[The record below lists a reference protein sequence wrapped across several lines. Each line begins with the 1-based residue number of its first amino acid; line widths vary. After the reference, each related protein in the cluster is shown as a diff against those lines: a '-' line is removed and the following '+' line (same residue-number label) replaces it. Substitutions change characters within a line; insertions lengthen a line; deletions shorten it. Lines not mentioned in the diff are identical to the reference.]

1 MKNIQEYFLL
11 MLIVGLVAYIGNW
24 VGYGFLSLDVTFGM
38 AILVA
43 IAVGGQAISKLIPG
57 NIPSVVYVIVI
68 GIVASLPQTPWG
80 GYVIAYTTEIEL
92 LAIATPI
99 LAYAG
104 IAIGRSW
111 TDFVNMGWRAM
122 VVSACVLFGTLIGS
136 AIIAELVLRFQGI
149 I

>member
-11 MLIVGLVAYIGNW
+11 MLIIGIVAYIGNW
-24 VGYGFLSLDVTFGM
+24 TGYGVLSLSAAYGM
-38 AILVA
+38 AILVLV
-43 IAVGGQAISKLIPG
+43 AVAGQAISKLLPI
-57 NIPSVVYVIVI
+57 NIPSVVYVIAI

-80 GYVIAYTTEIEL
+80 SYVITYTNEIQL

-111 TDFVNMGWRAM
+111 TDFVSMGWRAM
-122 VVSACVLFGTLIGS
+122 IVSVCVLFGTLIGS
-136 AIIAELVLRFQGI
+136 AIIAEFVLRFQGI

>member
-11 MLIVGLVAYIGNW
+11 MLIVGTVALIGNW
-24 VGYGFLSLDVTFGM
+24 IGYDIFSIQAVLGMLVLILIASLGQLLS
-38 AILVA
+38 
-43 IAVGGQAISKLIPG
+43 QLIPMK
-57 NIPSVVYVIVI
+57 IPSVVYVIII
-68 GIVASLPQTPWG
+68 GIILSLPNLPWG
-80 GYVIAYTTEIEL
+80 PYVVEWTSNIQL

-111 TDFVNMGWRAM
+111 TDFVKMGWKAM
-122 VVSACVLFGTLIGS
+122 VVCLLVLFGTLIGS
-136 AIIAELVLRFQGI
+136 AIIAEVVLRFQGI